1 VAGAPIHRLGAGD
14 SARFLAH
21 RPTLDDREAYANL
34 TRRMISNS
42 SYRFSDTIM
51 RRY

>member
-1 VAGAPIHRLGAGD
+1 VAGAPIHRLGAGI

-21 RPTLDDREAYANL
+21 RPTLNDRDAYANL
-34 TRRMISNS
+34 TRRMISKGG
-42 SYRFSDTIM
+42 YRFSNKIM